1 MPDDVYMH
9 LKALLMWL
17 ISPEVLSQIGV
28 YIGVGASII
37 GFGAKVFKKLWTN
50 LEKKQNEEIEGI
62 KNTLNALTTSFQE
75 MQRNQE
81 RDFLRLQIITG
92 IQSGRLSKNEV
103 LTLYGEYAEKG
114 YKSYVT
120 RLVNAYVEELKERD
134 LKNEH

>member
-37 GFGAKVFKKLWTN
+37 GFGVKVFKKLWTN

-103 LTLYGEYAEKG
+103 LTLYGEYAEKPVPRSSG
-114 YKSYVT
+114 ST
-120 RLVNAYVEELKERD
+120 AIR
-134 LKNEH
+134 